1 MMNPHLDL
9 LLARERHLDLIRRA
23 EISRLAREAARSR
36 SLAPRTGSPAP
47 LSRLPARG
55 QERGTRLAGPLLTV
69 TGADGGGQRGT

>member
-9 LLARERHLDLIRRA
+9 LLAHERHLDLIRRA
-23 EISRLAREAARSR
+23 EISRLAREASRSR
-36 SLAPRTGSPAP
+36 SPAS

-55 QERGTRLAGPLLTV
+55 QERGTRRAGPMLTV